1 MRHFPLM
8 ARFNEWVNRQIY
20 DQVATLDD
28 ATYRADCGL
37 FFGSIHRT
45 LNHLLVVDR
54 LWSGR
59 VAGTDRGVRSLDQIL
74 YGDFPSLRAAR
85 DQEDKALID
94 LLDGLTDE
102 RLEAQTR
109 FWTVERDKQIEAR
122 TRDLLSGLFNHQ
134 THHRGQI
141 TAILLQKGLKLPD
154 IDLVYF
160 LPEMGEAQAI
170 SA

>member
-8 ARFNEWVNRQIY
+8 ARFNQWVNRQIY

-28 ATYRADCGL
+28 DAYRSDCGL

-45 LNHLLVVDR
+45 LNHLLVGDR

-59 VAGTDRGVRSLDQIL
+59 IAGTDRGVRSLDQL
-74 YGDFPSLRAAR
+74 LHDDFPSLRAAR
-85 DQEDKALID
+85 EQEDRALID

-109 FWTVERDKQIEAR
+109 FWTVKRDKQIEAR

-141 TAILLQKGLKLPD
+141 TAILMQNGLKPPD

-160 LPEMGEAQAI
+160 LPEMGEARVIA
-170 SA
+170 